1 MATLGQGVAERPFDG
16 DPDGDQDNARDVE
29 GGLGTRARMRF
40 LGIGDTC
47 DLAALYLRLV
57 QDGHDVRVSITEPL
71 CQDVL
76 AGMVERIADWENEL
90 GWVREAGPDGFIL
103 FENVAHHRGALQ
115 ERLRADGFN
124 VIGGSAYGDRLEN
137 DRAYAQ
143 GVLAELGL
151 NVART
156 WHFDDFAAAIR
167 FLESNPGRYVSK
179 INGPGLGAAGTYIGR
194 LPDGRDTRA
203 VLAAQARQLAE
214 EKPSLVLMEHVSGI
228 EMGVGAY
235 FDGERFLR
243 PACLD
248 WEHKHFFP
256 GDLGELVGEMGTVA
270 TFDGTDRFFDATLA
284 RMGERLREGG
294 YQGYVNLNTMVN
306 ADGIWP
312 LEFTCR
318 FGYPGFAV
326 LEPLQDIRWADLF
339 RGLADRSLRTLPT
352 RPGFSVGVVM
362 TTRPFPFI
370 RRYVDEPVGL
380 PILFE
385 GALSETDR
393 ANLHL
398 GEVGTQAGQLVT
410 AGYHGWTAVV
420 TGTGA
425 TVVAAKAAA
434 YDLADRTVIPNV
446 RYRRDIGDKLLA
458 GDLERLVAAGWVERA
473 GVTPVG

>member
-1 MATLGQGVAERPFDG
+1 
-16 DPDGDQDNARDVE
+16 
-29 GGLGTRARMRF
+29 MRF

-57 QDGHDVRVSITEPL
+57 EDGHEVRVSITEPM
-71 CQDVL
+71 CQGIL
-76 AGMVERIADWENEL
+76 SGMVEHTAEWERELDWIKT
-90 GWVREAGPDGFIL
+90 AGPDGFIL
-103 FENVAHHRGALQ
+103 FENVAYDRGALQ
-115 ERLRADGFN
+115 ERLRAEGFN

-167 FLESNPGRYVSK
+167 FVEAHPRRYVSK
-179 INGPGLGAAGTYIGR
+179 INGPGLGAAGTYVGR
-194 LPDGRDTRA
+194 LADGRDTGA
-203 VLAAQARQLAE
+203 MLAAQARQLAE
-214 EKPSLVLMEHVSGI
+214 DNPSLVLMEHVAGI

-270 TFDGTDRFFDATLA
+270 TYEGTDRFFDATLA
-284 RMGERLREGG
+284 RMESRFREGG

-306 ADGIWP
+306 AAGIWP

-326 LEPLQDIRWADLF
+326 LEPLQEIRWADLF
-339 RGLADRSLRTLPT
+339 RGMADRSLESLPT
-352 RPGFSVGVVM
+352 RPGFSVGIVM

-370 RRYVDEPVGL
+370 RRHVDEPIGL

-385 GALSETDR
+385 GGLTDMDR

-398 GEVGTQAGQLVT
+398 GEVGQEAGQLVT

-425 TVVAAKAAA
+425 SVAAARSAA
-434 YDLADRTVIPNV
+434 YALADRTVVPNV
-446 RYRRDIGDKLLA
+446 RYRRDIGEKLLA
-458 GDLERLVAAGWVERA
+458 GDLDRLAAAGWI
-473 GVTPVG
+473 G